1 MGSDQD
7 SGASSRVSLAKYD
20 PESSSWKMS
29 QTLLFEDSDASLE
42 TFARSGTMRSGKLYQ
57 RKTPVRLTCAS
68 DSSSSLPTPTASH
81 YGTRNN
87 GRRGDGTEFK
97 TKGSPSLATMA
108 KRGMLP
114 TPTARDWKD
123 GTAKSCENVP
133 VNALLGRAVHHL
145 PNATPSPGGKLNPR
159 WVQWLMGFPAAWLNC
174 VLSETRSSRKSR
186 SSSEEEPCESS
197 NAAQ

>member
-1 MGSDQD
+1 MGGDQD

-57 RKTPVRLTCAS
+57 RKTPVRRICES
-68 DSSSSLPTPTASH
+68 VYSSS
-81 YGTRNN
+81 
-87 GRRGDGTEFK
+87 
-97 TKGSPSLATMA
+97 
-108 KRGMLP
+108 LP

-123 GTAKSCENVP
+123 GTAQSCQNVP

-145 PNATPSPGGKLNPR
+145 PNASPSPGGKLNPR

-186 SSSEEEPCESS
+186 NSSDEEPCESS

>member
-68 DSSSSLPTPTASH
+68 DSSSS
-81 YGTRNN
+81 
-87 GRRGDGTEFK
+87 
-97 TKGSPSLATMA
+97 
-108 KRGMLP
+108 LP

>member
-7 SGASSRVSLAKYD
+7 SGASLRVSLAKYD

-42 TFARSGTMRSGKLYQ
+42 TFARSGTMRSGKLYP
-57 RKTPVRLTCAS
+57 RKMPVRLTSAS
-68 DSSSSLPTPTASH
+68 GSSSSQRFATPT
-81 YGTRNN
+81 R
-87 GRRGDGTEFK
+87 
-97 TKGSPSLATMA
+97 KGNQLAPSMIA
-108 KRGMLP
+108 KHPGCAVMVP

-123 GTAKSCENVP
+123 GTAEACKNVP

-145 PNATPSPGGKLNPR
+145 PNASPSPGGKLNPR

-186 SSSEEEPCESS
+186 SLSEEERSECL
-197 NAAQ
+197 NAAE

>member
-57 RKTPVRLTCAS
+57 RKTPVRLTCES
-68 DSSSSLPTPTASH
+68 DSSSSLPTPTASEH
-81 YGTRNN
+81 KYRLQGNSQ
-87 GRRGDGTEFK
+87 
-97 TKGSPSLATMA
+97 GSRCLN
-108 KRGMLP
+108 
-114 TPTARDWKD
+114 AR
-123 GTAKSCENVP
+123 A
-133 VNALLGRAVHHL
+133 
-145 PNATPSPGGKLNPR
+145 GGKLNPR
-159 WVQWLMGFPAAWLNC
+159 WVQWLMGFPGAWLNC

>member
-57 RKTPVRLTCAS
+57 RKTPVRLTCENAY
-68 DSSSSLPTPTASH
+68 SSS
-81 YGTRNN
+81 
-87 GRRGDGTEFK
+87 
-97 TKGSPSLATMA
+97 
-108 KRGMLP
+108 LP

-123 GTAKSCENVP
+123 GTAKSCQNVP

-145 PNATPSPGGKLNPR
+145 PRSWWPTPRASIGHKGIHHWVHSRGKGNLEEEAGASVPGGGKLNPR
-159 WVQWLMGFPAAWLNC
+159 FVQWLMGFPAAWLNC

-186 SSSEEEPCESS
+186 SASEEEPCESS

>member
-42 TFARSGTMRSGKLYQ
+42 TFARSGTMRNGKLYQ
-57 RKTPVRLTCAS
+57 RKMPVRRICESAY
-68 DSSSSLPTPTASH
+68 SSS
-81 YGTRNN
+81 
-87 GRRGDGTEFK
+87 
-97 TKGSPSLATMA
+97 
-108 KRGMLP
+108 LP

-123 GTAKSCENVP
+123 GTASTCKNVP

-145 PNATPSPGGKLNPR
+145 PNVTPSAGGKLNPR

-186 SSSEEEPCESS
+186 NSSDEEPCESS
-197 NAAQ
+197 NAAP